1 MTAAFR
7 NGRRGIYGFTGGAAA
22 EKRLHTARVYD
33 IIYKV
38 FRKGGA
44 KTGDKMNAIEL
55 KDVHFSYSRDGSG
68 EEAVKGVTL
77 SIEEGSF
84 VALVGHNGSGKST
97 LARLLN
103 GLFVPTNGDVVVYGV
118 NTKDEKRIYD
128 VRSRVG
134 MVFQNPDNQMI
145 ATNVADDIAF
155 GPENLGVEREE
166 IIRRVDWALEQ
177 VGMSEYRDGTPFKLS
192 GGQKQRLAIAGVLA
206 IKPSVMVLDEATAM
220 LDPKGRD
227 EVMAV
232 TRKLNRE
239 EGMTVVHITHYMDEA
254 LGADRLIVMNDGLV
268 VADGKP
274 SEVFKQYGL
283 LRQIKLGVPYVTNVA
298 VALHAAGLDI
308 DPHIVGEDELVEAI
322 CALK

>member
-1 MTAAFR
+1 
-7 NGRRGIYGFTGGAAA
+7 
-22 EKRLHTARVYD
+22 
-33 IIYKV
+33 
-38 FRKGGA
+38 
-44 KTGDKMNAIEL
+44 MNAIEL
-55 KDVHFSYSRDGSG
+55 KDVHYAYPGSEESG
-68 EEAVKGVTL
+68 QEAVKGVTL

-206 IKPSVMVLDEATAM
+206 IKPRVMVLDEATAM

-232 TRKLNRE
+232 THKLNRE

-298 VALHAAGLDI
+298 VALHATGLDI

>member
-1 MTAAFR
+1 
-7 NGRRGIYGFTGGAAA
+7 
-22 EKRLHTARVYD
+22 
-33 IIYKV
+33 
-38 FRKGGA
+38 
-44 KTGDKMNAIEL
+44 MNAIEL
-55 KDVHFSYSRDGSG
+55 KDVHYAYPGSEESG
-68 EEAVKGVTL
+68 QEAVKGVTL

-103 GLFVPTNGDVVVYGV
+103 GLFVPTGGDVVVYGV

-206 IKPSVMVLDEATAM
+206 IKPRVMVLDEATAM

-298 VALHAAGLDI
+298 VSLHAAGLDI

>member
-1 MTAAFR
+1 
-7 NGRRGIYGFTGGAAA
+7 
-22 EKRLHTARVYD
+22 
-33 IIYKV
+33 
-38 FRKGGA
+38 
-44 KTGDKMNAIEL
+44 MNAIEL
-55 KDVHFSYSRDGSG
+55 KDVHYAYPGSEESG
-68 EEAVKGVTL
+68 QEAVKGVTL

-118 NTKDEKRIYD
+118 NTKDDKRIYD

-206 IKPSVMVLDEATAM
+206 IKPRVMVLDEATAM

>member
-1 MTAAFR
+1 
-7 NGRRGIYGFTGGAAA
+7 
-22 EKRLHTARVYD
+22 
-33 IIYKV
+33 
-38 FRKGGA
+38 
-44 KTGDKMNAIEL
+44 MNAIEL
-55 KDVHFSYSRDGSG
+55 KDVHYAYPGSEESG
-68 EEAVKGVTL
+68 QEAVKGVTL

-103 GLFVPTNGDVVVYGV
+103 GLFVPINGDVVVYGV

-206 IKPSVMVLDEATAM
+206 IKPRVMVLDEATAM

>member
-1 MTAAFR
+1 
-7 NGRRGIYGFTGGAAA
+7 
-22 EKRLHTARVYD
+22 
-33 IIYKV
+33 
-38 FRKGGA
+38 
-44 KTGDKMNAIEL
+44 MNAIEL
-55 KDVHFSYSRDGSG
+55 KDVHYAYPGSEESG
-68 EEAVKGVTL
+68 QEAVKGVTL

-268 VADGKP
+268 IADGKP

>member
-1 MTAAFR
+1 
-7 NGRRGIYGFTGGAAA
+7 
-22 EKRLHTARVYD
+22 
-33 IIYKV
+33 
-38 FRKGGA
+38 
-44 KTGDKMNAIEL
+44 MNAIEL
-55 KDVHFSYSRDGSG
+55 KDVHYAYPGSEESG
-68 EEAVKGVTL
+68 QEAVKGVTL

>member
-1 MTAAFR
+1 
-7 NGRRGIYGFTGGAAA
+7 
-22 EKRLHTARVYD
+22 
-33 IIYKV
+33 
-38 FRKGGA
+38 
-44 KTGDKMNAIEL
+44 MNAIEL
-55 KDVHFSYSRDGSG
+55 KDVHYAYPGSEESG
-68 EEAVKGVTL
+68 QEAVKSVTL

-206 IKPSVMVLDEATAM
+206 IKPRVMVLDEATAM

>member
-1 MTAAFR
+1 
-7 NGRRGIYGFTGGAAA
+7 
-22 EKRLHTARVYD
+22 
-33 IIYKV
+33 
-38 FRKGGA
+38 
-44 KTGDKMNAIEL
+44 MNAIEL
-55 KDVHFSYSRDGSG
+55 KDAHYAYPGFEESG
-68 EEAVKGVTL
+68 KEAVKGVTL
-77 SIEEGSF
+77 SIEDGSF

-97 LARLLN
+97 LARMLN
-103 GLFVPTNGDVVVYGV
+103 GLYAPTRGDVIVYGV
-118 NTKDEKRIYD
+118 NTKDEKRIFD

-155 GPENLGVEREE
+155 GPENLGIEREE
-166 IIRRVDWALEQ
+166 IVRRVDWALAQ

-206 IKPSVMVLDEATAM
+206 IKPRVMVLDESTAM

-232 TRKLNRE
+232 THKLNRE

-268 VADGKP
+268 VADGAP
-274 SEVFKQYGL
+274 REVFRQYGL
-283 LRQIKLGVPYVTNVA
+283 LRQIKLGVPFATNVA
-298 VALHAAGLDI
+298 VALAGAGLDI
-308 DPHIVGEDELVEAI
+308 DPHIVDEDELTEAI

>member
-1 MTAAFR
+1 
-7 NGRRGIYGFTGGAAA
+7 
-22 EKRLHTARVYD
+22 
-33 IIYKV
+33 
-38 FRKGGA
+38 
-44 KTGDKMNAIEL
+44 MNAIEL
-55 KDVHFSYSRDGSG
+55 KDVHYAYPGSEESG
-68 EEAVKGVTL
+68 QEAVKGVTL

-166 IIRRVDWALEQ
+166 IVRRVDQALEQ

-206 IKPSVMVLDEATAM
+206 IKPRVMVLDEATAM

>member
-1 MTAAFR
+1 
-7 NGRRGIYGFTGGAAA
+7 
-22 EKRLHTARVYD
+22 
-33 IIYKV
+33 
-38 FRKGGA
+38 
-44 KTGDKMNAIEL
+44 MNAIEL
-55 KDVHFSYSRDGSG
+55 KDVHYAYPGSEESG
-68 EEAVKGVTL
+68 QEAVKGVTL

-206 IKPSVMVLDEATAM
+206 IKPRVMVLDEATAM

-254 LGADRLIVMNDGLV
+254 LGADRLIVMNDGLI

>member
-1 MTAAFR
+1 
-7 NGRRGIYGFTGGAAA
+7 
-22 EKRLHTARVYD
+22 
-33 IIYKV
+33 
-38 FRKGGA
+38 
-44 KTGDKMNAIEL
+44 MNAIEL
-55 KDVHFSYSRDGSG
+55 KDVHYAYPGSEESG
-68 EEAVKGVTL
+68 QEAVKGVTL

-206 IKPSVMVLDEATAM
+206 IKPRVMVLDEATAM

-232 TRKLNRE
+232 IRRLNRE

-254 LGADRLIVMNDGLV
+254 LGADRLVVMNDGLV

>member
-1 MTAAFR
+1 
-7 NGRRGIYGFTGGAAA
+7 
-22 EKRLHTARVYD
+22 
-33 IIYKV
+33 
-38 FRKGGA
+38 
-44 KTGDKMNAIEL
+44 MNAIEL
-55 KDVHFSYSRDGSG
+55 KDVHYAYPGSEESG
-68 EEAVKGVTL
+68 QEAVKGVTL

-206 IKPSVMVLDEATAM
+206 IKPRVMVLDEATAM

-232 TRKLNRE
+232 IRRLNRE

-254 LGADRLIVMNDGLV
+254 LGADRLVVMNDGLV

-298 VALHAAGLDI
+298 VALHGAGLDI
-308 DPHIVGEDELVEAI
+308 DPHIIGEDELVEAI

>member
-1 MTAAFR
+1 
-7 NGRRGIYGFTGGAAA
+7 
-22 EKRLHTARVYD
+22 
-33 IIYKV
+33 
-38 FRKGGA
+38 
-44 KTGDKMNAIEL
+44 MNAIEL
-55 KDVHFSYSRDGSG
+55 KDVHYAYPGSEESG
-68 EEAVKGVTL
+68 QEAVKGMTL

-206 IKPSVMVLDEATAM
+206 IKPRVMVLDEATAM

>member
-1 MTAAFR
+1 M
-7 NGRRGIYGFTGGAAA
+7 
-22 EKRLHTARVYD
+22 
-33 IIYKV
+33 
-38 FRKGGA
+38 
-44 KTGDKMNAIEL
+44 AIPAIKL
-55 KDVHFSYSRDGSG
+55 DNVSFSYPVSEGAEQKAVSG
-68 EEAVKGVTL
+68 VSLE
-77 SIEEGSF
+77 IEEGTF

-97 LARLLN
+97 LAKLLN
-103 GLFVPTNGDVVVYGV
+103 GLLVPTSGRVLVYGV
-118 NTKDEKRIYD
+118 DTADDKKIYD
-128 VRSRVG
+128 VRSSVG

-145 ATNVADDIAF
+145 ATNVEDDIAF
-155 GPENLGVEREE
+155 GPENLGIPREE
-166 IIRRVDWALEQ
+166 IIKRVDWALEK
-177 VGMSEYRDGTPFKLS
+177 VGMSQFRHATPFKMS

-206 IKPSVMVLDEATAM
+206 IKPRVMVLDESTAM

-227 EVMAV
+227 EVMQV
-232 TRKLNRE
+232 VKQLNRE
-239 EGMTVVHITHYMDEA
+239 EKMTVVHITHYMDEA

-322 CALK
+322 CALP

>member
-1 MTAAFR
+1 M
-7 NGRRGIYGFTGGAAA
+7 
-22 EKRLHTARVYD
+22 
-33 IIYKV
+33 
-38 FRKGGA
+38 
-44 KTGDKMNAIEL
+44 
-55 KDVHFSYSRDGSG
+55 
-68 EEAVKGVTL
+68 TL

-166 IIRRVDWALEQ
+166 IIRRVDQALEQ

-206 IKPSVMVLDEATAM
+206 IKPRVMVLDEATAM

-239 EGMTVVHITHYMDEA
+239 EGMTVVHITHYMEEA

>member
-1 MTAAFR
+1 
-7 NGRRGIYGFTGGAAA
+7 
-22 EKRLHTARVYD
+22 
-33 IIYKV
+33 
-38 FRKGGA
+38 
-44 KTGDKMNAIEL
+44 MNAIEL
-55 KDVHFSYSRDGSG
+55 KDVHYAYPGSEESG
-68 EEAVKGVTL
+68 QEAVKGVTL

-206 IKPSVMVLDEATAM
+206 IKPRVMVLDEATAM

-298 VALHAAGLDI
+298 VALHAAGLDL

>member
-1 MTAAFR
+1 
-7 NGRRGIYGFTGGAAA
+7 
-22 EKRLHTARVYD
+22 
-33 IIYKV
+33 
-38 FRKGGA
+38 
-44 KTGDKMNAIEL
+44 MNAIEL
-55 KDVHFSYSRDGSG
+55 KDVHYAYPGSEESG
-68 EEAVKGVTL
+68 QEAVKGVTL

-103 GLFVPTNGDVVVYGV
+103 GLYVPTNGDVVVYGV

-166 IIRRVDWALEQ
+166 IIRRVDQALAQ

-206 IKPSVMVLDEATAM
+206 IKPRVMVLDEATAM

-298 VALHAAGLDI
+298 VALHGAGLDI

-322 CALK
+322 CALQ

>member
-1 MTAAFR
+1 
-7 NGRRGIYGFTGGAAA
+7 
-22 EKRLHTARVYD
+22 
-33 IIYKV
+33 
-38 FRKGGA
+38 
-44 KTGDKMNAIEL
+44 MNAIEL
-55 KDVHFSYSRDGSG
+55 KDVHYAYPGSEESG
-68 EEAVKGVTL
+68 QEAVKGVTL

-103 GLFVPTNGDVVVYGV
+103 GLYVPTSGDVVVYGV

-206 IKPSVMVLDEATAM
+206 IKPRVMVLDEATAM

>member
-1 MTAAFR
+1 
-7 NGRRGIYGFTGGAAA
+7 
-22 EKRLHTARVYD
+22 
-33 IIYKV
+33 
-38 FRKGGA
+38 
-44 KTGDKMNAIEL
+44 MNEIEL
-55 KDVHFSYSRDGSG
+55 KDVHYAYPGSEESG
-68 EEAVKGVTL
+68 QEAVKGVTL

-206 IKPSVMVLDEATAM
+206 IKPRVMVLDEATAM

>member
-1 MTAAFR
+1 
-7 NGRRGIYGFTGGAAA
+7 
-22 EKRLHTARVYD
+22 
-33 IIYKV
+33 
-38 FRKGGA
+38 
-44 KTGDKMNAIEL
+44 MNAIEL
-55 KDVHFSYSRDGSG
+55 IDVHYAYPGSEESG
-68 EEAVKGVTL
+68 QEAVKGVTL

-103 GLFVPTNGDVVVYGV
+103 GLFVPTNGDVAVYGV

-206 IKPSVMVLDEATAM
+206 IKPRVMVLDEATAM

>member
-1 MTAAFR
+1 
-7 NGRRGIYGFTGGAAA
+7 
-22 EKRLHTARVYD
+22 
-33 IIYKV
+33 
-38 FRKGGA
+38 
-44 KTGDKMNAIEL
+44 MNAIEL
-55 KDVHFSYSRDGSG
+55 KDVHYAYPGSEESG
-68 EEAVKGVTL
+68 QEAVKGVTL

-206 IKPSVMVLDEATAM
+206 IKPRVMVLDEATAM

-232 TRKLNRE
+232 THKLNRE

>member
-1 MTAAFR
+1 
-7 NGRRGIYGFTGGAAA
+7 
-22 EKRLHTARVYD
+22 
-33 IIYKV
+33 
-38 FRKGGA
+38 
-44 KTGDKMNAIEL
+44 MNAIEL
-55 KDVHFSYSRDGSG
+55 KDVHYAYPGSEESG
-68 EEAVKGVTL
+68 QEAVKGVTL

-177 VGMSEYRDGTPFKLS
+177 VGMREYRDGTPFKLS

-206 IKPSVMVLDEATAM
+206 IKPRVMVLDEATAM

>member
-1 MTAAFR
+1 
-7 NGRRGIYGFTGGAAA
+7 
-22 EKRLHTARVYD
+22 
-33 IIYKV
+33 
-38 FRKGGA
+38 
-44 KTGDKMNAIEL
+44 MNAIEL
-55 KDVHFSYSRDGSG
+55 KDVHYAYPGSEESG
-68 EEAVKGVTL
+68 QEAVKGVTL

-206 IKPSVMVLDEATAM
+206 IKPRVMVLDEAPAM

-283 LRQIKLGVPYVTNVA
+283 LRRIKLGVPYVTNVA
-298 VALHAAGLDI
+298 VALHAAGLDL

>member
-1 MTAAFR
+1 
-7 NGRRGIYGFTGGAAA
+7 
-22 EKRLHTARVYD
+22 
-33 IIYKV
+33 
-38 FRKGGA
+38 
-44 KTGDKMNAIEL
+44 MNAIEL
-55 KDVHFSYSRDGSG
+55 KDVHYAYPGSEESG
-68 EEAVKGVTL
+68 QEAVKGVTL

-145 ATNVADDIAF
+145 ATNVVDDIAF

-166 IIRRVDWALEQ
+166 IIRRVDQALEQ